1 MQNYKSE
8 LIASIQSTFFV
19 YGLTRNVYLQIAY
32 QLCTSSF
39 KTVENL
45 EYRKKK
51 RERKRKNNTNY
62 LFVIDL

>member
-1 MQNYKSE
+1 MRNYKSE
-8 LIASIQSTFFV
+8 SIASIQSTFFV

-39 KTVENL
+39 KTIENL

-51 RERKRKNNTNY
+51 EKREDNTNY

>member
-51 RERKRKNNTNY
+51 EKREDNTNY